1 MKYKRFNAILDIK
14 LDEETYNKVEG
25 WREETKLDDISPVDY
40 IKSIIKDHAQDRG
53 LLIQADVVES
63 DHAMIDRL
71 NEKRELMMK
80 EDAMNELEDEI
91 IKNNKFCIG
100 GNCED

>member
-14 LDEETYNKVEG
+14 LDEKTYNKVES
-25 WREETKLDDISPVDY
+25 WQEETKPVDY

-53 LLIQADVVES
+53 LLIQIDVIES

-71 NEKRELMMK
+71 DEKRELMMK

-91 IKNNKFCIG
+91 IKNSKFCIG

>member
-14 LDEETYNKVEG
+14 LDEETYNKVES
-25 WREETKLDDISPVDY
+25 WQEETKPVDY

-53 LLIQADVVES
+53 LLVQIDVIES

-71 NEKRELMMK
+71 DEKRELMMK

-91 IKNNKFCIG
+91 IKNSKFCIG

>member
-1 MKYKRFNAILDIK
+1 
-14 LDEETYNKVEG
+14 
-25 WREETKLDDISPVDY
+25 
-40 IKSIIKDHAQDRG
+40 
-53 LLIQADVVES
+53 
-63 DHAMIDRL
+63 MIDRL

>member
-53 LLIQADVVES
+53 LLIQVDVIES
-63 DHAMIDRL
+63 TTL
-71 NEKRELMMK
+71 
-80 EDAMNELEDEI
+80 
-91 IKNNKFCIG
+91 
-100 GNCED
+100 

>member
-14 LDEETYNKVEG
+14 LDEETYNKVES
-25 WREETKLDDISPVDY
+25 WQEETKPVDY

-53 LLIQADVVES
+53 LLIQIDVIES

-71 NEKRELMMK
+71 DEKRELMMK

-91 IKNNKFCIG
+91 IKNSKFCIG

>member
-14 LDEETYNKVEG
+14 LDEETYNKVES
-25 WREETKLDDISPVDY
+25 WQEETKPVDY

-53 LLIQADVVES
+53 LLIQIDVIES

-71 NEKRELMMK
+71 DEKRELMM
-80 EDAMNELEDEI
+80 N
-91 IKNNKFCIG
+91 
-100 GNCED
+100 

>member
-1 MKYKRFNAILDIK
+1 MVKMKYKRFNAILDIK
-14 LDEETYNKVEG
+14 LDEETYNKVES
-25 WREETKLDDISPVDY
+25 WQEETKPVDY

-53 LLIQADVVES
+53 LLIQIDVIES

-71 NEKRELMMK
+71 DEKRELMMK

-91 IKNNKFCIG
+91 IKNSKFCIG

>member
-1 MKYKRFNAILDIK
+1 MKYKRFHAILDIK
-14 LDEETYNKVEG
+14 LDEETYNKVES
-25 WREETKLDDISPVDY
+25 WQEETKPVDY

-53 LLIQADVVES
+53 LLIQIDVIES

-71 NEKRELMMK
+71 DEKRELMMK

-91 IKNNKFCIG
+91 IKNSKFCIG